1 MSEENLYFIKEDMLY
16 ALQTLINKYGYDNYM
31 SLQEAIEK
39 LEVEVKVLEKEY
51 EAEQQKFLE
60 YLEEQRKN
68 NPVVEKRRRTFF

>member
-39 LEVEVKVLEKEY
+39 LEVEVKVLEEEY
-51 EAEQQKFLE
+51 NAEQQKFLE

>member
-1 MSEENLYFIKEDMLY
+1 MCEENLYFIKEDMLY
-16 ALQTLINKYGYDNYM
+16 TLQTLINKYGYDNYM

-39 LEVEVKVLEKEY
+39 LDAEVKVLEEEY
-51 EAEQQKFLE
+51 NAEQQKFLE

>member
-51 EAEQQKFLE
+51 NAEQQKFLE

>member
-1 MSEENLYFIKEDMLY
+1 MSEENLYFIKADILY